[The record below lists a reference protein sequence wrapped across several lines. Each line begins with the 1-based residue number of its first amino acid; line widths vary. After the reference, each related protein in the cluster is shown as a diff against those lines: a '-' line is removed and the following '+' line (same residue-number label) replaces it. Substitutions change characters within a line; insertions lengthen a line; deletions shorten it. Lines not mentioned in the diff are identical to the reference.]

1 MSNAPTPT
9 QSANPAKAKTMHP
22 NQPNRRL
29 IPVNPEVVKLE
40 IQLIDAKLGMQEQK
54 REALKTYS
62 KETRKLVKAYIE
74 LSIGQVLDDQVN
86 EWTTA
91 GNALEKHELAIIDVT
106 IAELN
111 RDLAVAKRLLQ
122 ECEEETKRLLT

>member
-1 MSNAPTPT
+1 MNL
-9 QSANPAKAKTMHP
+9 Q
-22 NQPNRRL
+22 NQKRNL
-29 IPVNPEVVKLE
+29 IPVDPRVVQLE

-62 KETRKLVKAYIE
+62 KETRKLTKAFIRIMVGE
-74 LSIGQVLDDQVN
+74 KLDTEIN

-106 IAELN
+106 IMELN

-122 ECEEETKRLLT
+122 ECEEESKRLVT

>member
-1 MSNAPTPT
+1 
-9 QSANPAKAKTMHP
+9 MHP

-29 IPVNPEVVKLE
+29 IPVSPEVVKLE

-62 KETRKLVKAYIE
+62 KETRKLVKAFIQTMTAE
-74 LSIGQVLDDQVN
+74 LNDEIN

>member
-1 MSNAPTPT
+1 M
-9 QSANPAKAKTMHP
+9 NPQ
-22 NQPNRRL
+22 NQKRKL
-29 IPVNPEVVKLE
+29 IPVDPRVVQLE

-54 REALKTYS
+54 REALHLYS
-62 KETRKLVKAYIE
+62 VVNRKLTRDVIE
-74 LSIGQVLDDQVN
+74 NLVGPHHWLTFEAKVN
-86 EWTTA
+86 AWTTA

-122 ECEEETKRLLT
+122 ECEEESKRLVT